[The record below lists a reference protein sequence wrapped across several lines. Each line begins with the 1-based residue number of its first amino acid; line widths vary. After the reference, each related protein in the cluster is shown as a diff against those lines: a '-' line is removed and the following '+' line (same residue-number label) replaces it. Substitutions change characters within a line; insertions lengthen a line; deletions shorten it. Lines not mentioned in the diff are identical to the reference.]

1 MKTIITA
8 ALLTASTIASA
19 QFITGNQLLDRMN
32 AETSNTRMYALGYV
46 IGVVDSM
53 NGYAF
58 CLPSAATA
66 GQINDMMRN
75 YLNNTPAERHLPA
88 DVVIVQ
94 ALGGAFPCS
103 KKGSGT

>member
-1 MKTIITA
+1 MRTLIAA
-8 ALLTASTIASA
+8 ALLVVSTASSA

-32 AETSNTRMYALGYV
+32 ADTSNTRMYALGYV

-58 CLPSAATA
+58 CLPGAATA

-88 DVVIVQ
+88 DVVIAT
-94 ALGGAFPCS
+94 ALGVAFPCP
-103 KKGSGT
+103 KGKGV